1 MTRHRTA
8 FRAIIIVSALTM
20 FGQAQAASS
29 PTELSSIWAADWS
42 AKNLDTV
49 MQLYAPGAVFLP
61 TVGASWDGTSAIR
74 KNCAGLQAKFNP
86 HIVAHSIWTETSGA
100 LAYDSG
106 TYDET
111 LVPIAGG
118 KTIHAKGNYIF
129 IFQRRANGPW
139 KILEQ
144 TFTEL
149 EPIAL

>member
-1 MTRHRTA
+1 MTRHRRQFMAITA
-8 FRAIIIVSALTM
+8 IALTCIS
-20 FGQAQAASS
+20 QAHAA
-29 PTELSSIWAADWS
+29 PTPSELSSIWAADWS
-42 AKNLDTV
+42 AKNLDAV
-49 MQLYAPGAVFLP
+49 MQLYAPKPVFLP

-74 KNCAGLQAKFNP
+74 QNCAGLQAKFNP
-86 HIVAHSIWTETSGA
+86 HIVVHSIWSQMSGE

-111 LVPIAGG
+111 LVPLAGG

-129 IFQRRANGPW
+129 IFQRQASGPW